1 MQEEYCKWLVM
12 NNQIYYCFQKRKN
25 FNNDDLYHLYT
36 FYYRQSLHEIALQL
50 KNWSIYYL

>member
-25 FNNDDLYHLYT
+25 FNNDDLYHLCT
-36 FYYRQSLHEIALQL
+36 FHYRQSLHEIALQL
-50 KNWSIYYL
+50 KN

>member
-12 NNQIYYCFQKRKN
+12 NNQIYYCFKKRKN

-36 FYYRQSLHEIALQL
+36 FYYRQSLHEIALEL
-50 KNWSIYYL
+50 KN